1 MNEFTGHLNIV
12 EFKIDIKIEINYFN
26 DFSAQFESKYVKI
39 KTGYNQH
46 LLQKQAVENESYEQ
60 KSSSL

>member
-26 DFSAQFESKYVKI
+26 DFSAQFESKY
-39 KTGYNQH
+39 
-46 LLQKQAVENESYEQ
+46 L
-60 KSSSL
+60 